1 MFQWDAVD
9 TSPDLES
16 QNVIKTFEMAI
27 RHDRRTIR
35 TKLERVFC
43 RWTTV
48 RRELTVKIL
57 GQGLG
62 LGLARTVTSSI
73 LGRRQFVFLVTGVDE
88 LMTMMGCDCYGI
100 CSCSSSFGL
109 RSAVQHE
116 AMAYGMLPCRPAAAA
131 ATAVDM
137 SVMYRLQ

>member
-62 LGLARTVTSSI
+62 LGLARTVKSSI

-88 LMTMMGCDCYGI
+88 LMTMMGCDCYGQDAT
-100 CSCSSSFGL
+100 
-109 RSAVQHE
+109 RRE
-116 AMAYGMLPCRPAAAA
+116 ARIL
-131 ATAVDM
+131 
-137 SVMYRLQ
+137 